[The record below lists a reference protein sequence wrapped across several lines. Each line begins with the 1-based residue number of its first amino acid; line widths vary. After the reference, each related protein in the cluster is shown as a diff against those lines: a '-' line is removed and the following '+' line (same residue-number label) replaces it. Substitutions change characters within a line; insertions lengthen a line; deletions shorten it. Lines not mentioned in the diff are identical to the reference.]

1 MTKSLTL
8 TSETDERLD
17 RLLTARIQ
25 SLPEYQ
31 GLSRSQLKRW
41 IEQGQV
47 LIDGEVSTKAGTL
60 VRAGSHVT
68 VQVLDPAA
76 SALSAYEYP
85 LSILFEDEHLLVI
98 DKPAGLSMHPGAG
111 NNSRTLVN
119 ALISHFSGDQSLPET
134 LRQDASIQGAKVQ
147 RPGIVHRLDKD
158 TTGVVVVA
166 KTVMAHAALSAQF
179 AARTVDRRYFAL
191 AFITPRGK
199 RPLNVQEQGMIDAPL
214 SRNPAKRTQM
224 SIAKKAGKRAVTYW
238 RVKERLGY
246 AALVELK
253 LETGRTHQIR
263 IHLSSIGCPVIGDMT
278 YGDFSGLPQALKRL
292 HEQMRRQALH
302 AATLRFEHP
311 ATKERLSFTSELPVD
326 MAALIEAFR
335 SHGDR

>member
-17 RLLTARIQ
+17 LLLTTQVPA
-25 SLPEYQ
+25 LPEYE

-41 IEQGQV
+41 IEHGQV
-47 LIDGEVSTKAGTL
+47 RIDGEVNTKAGTL
-60 VRAGSHVT
+60 VRAGSTVT

-76 SALSAYEYP
+76 SALSPYEYP

-111 NNSRTLVN
+111 NTTRTLVN
-119 ALISHFSGDQSLPET
+119 ALISHFSSESSLPET
-134 LRQDASIQGAKVQ
+134 LRQDATIQGAKIQ

-166 KTVMAHAALSAQF
+166 KTVAAHAALSAQF
-179 AARTVDRRYFAL
+179 AARSVDRRYFAL

-214 SRNPAKRTQM
+214 SRHPSKRTQM
-224 SIAKKAGKRAVTYW
+224 SISKKSGKRAVTYW

-246 AALVELK
+246 GALVELK

-263 IHLSSIGCPVIGDMT
+263 IHLASIGCPVIGDMT
-278 YGDFSGLPQALKRL
+278 YGDFSGLPQSLKRL

-302 AATLRFEHP
+302 AATLRFDHP
-311 ATKERLSFTSELPVD
+311 VTRERLSFTSALPDD
-326 MAALIEAFR
+326 MAALIQAFR